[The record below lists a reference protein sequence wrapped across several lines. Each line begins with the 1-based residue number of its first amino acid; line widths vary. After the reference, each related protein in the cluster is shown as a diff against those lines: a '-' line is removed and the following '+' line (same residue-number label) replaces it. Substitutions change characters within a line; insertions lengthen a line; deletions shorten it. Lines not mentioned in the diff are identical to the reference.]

1 MKIPASAPR
10 AGRSVES
17 RAMKSSSV
25 APGLSQQGCNFIE
38 WAGCAAAIAAC
49 TASGPGL
56 IPCLLAA
63 APGCV
68 KCVS

>member
-1 MKIPASAPR
+1 MKMPTYAPGRARSSSGRTYGRNSAPS
-10 AGRSVES
+10 ALE
-17 RAMKSSSV
+17 
-25 APGLSQQGCNFIE
+25 PQGCNPWE
-38 WAGCAAAIAAC
+38 LLGCAAAIAAC

-56 IPCLLAA
+56 VPCLLAA